1 MIEMSGAYD
10 RDPYVAADSKCITED
25 DKKDLVHWMTYRE
38 RRPPSPSPEQ
48 ILEKVRRSRNVEPVK
63 DRFLELEDEVQE
75 RRQFLDEMSK
85 VGLSRKIKDELD
97 GEIADKLRE
106 MKLIQKNR
114 ELQIEFLE
122 KL

>member
-1 MIEMSGAYD
+1 M
-10 RDPYVAADSKCITED
+10 K
-25 DKKDLVHWMTYRE
+25 
-38 RRPPSPSPEQ
+38 
-48 ILEKVRRSRNVEPVK
+48 
-63 DRFLELEDEVQE
+63 E

-114 ELQIEFLE
+114 ELQIESLE
-122 KL
+122 KLKRNSS

>member
-1 MIEMSGAYD
+1 M
-10 RDPYVAADSKCITED
+10 
-25 DKKDLVHWMTYRE
+25 
-38 RRPPSPSPEQ
+38 
-48 ILEKVRRSRNVEPVK
+48 
-63 DRFLELEDEVQE
+63 QE

-114 ELQIEFLE
+114 ELQIESLE
-122 KL
+122 KLKRNSS